1 MMGREARCVVRLG
14 DAESEGKAL
23 LETDEILFRG
33 DFRLVI
39 PFGQI
44 TSLQA
49 SDEALVVAY
58 PAGEA
63 QFLLGAAE
71 AGKWRERILNPP
83 SLLDKLG
90 VKPAHRIATRGLT
103 DAEFI
108 QQLHERAG
116 GVIQDQPAHEAD
128 FLFFQAEGPEA
139 LEELPALIPQIR
151 RDGGIWIISPK
162 GRKEFTENHV
172 RAASRAAGLV
182 DVKVCRFSDTH
193 TAHKFVIPKEQR

>member
-1 MMGREARCVVRLG
+1 MGREARCVVRLG

-33 DFRLVI
+33 GFRLVI
-39 PFGQI
+39 PFKEI
-44 TSLQA
+44 TSLQTVG
-49 SDEALVVAY
+49 EALIVAT

-83 SLLDKLG
+83 TLLDKLG
-90 VKPAHRIATRGLT
+90 VKPGQHVVINGIT
-103 DAEFI
+103 DTSFL
-108 QQLHERAG
+108 QQLHERGVEVVG
-116 GVIQDQPAHEAD
+116 GEAD
-128 FLFFQAEGPEA
+128 LQFFQADAPEELEA
-139 LEELPALIPQIR
+139 LTASIPQIK

-172 RAASRAAGLV
+172 RAAARAVGLV
-182 DVKVCRFSDTH
+182 DVKVCRFSETH